1 MDFSKQRYD
10 VDAARKAG
18 KLMIEAYPEL
28 SNYVE
33 FAKPEDN
40 DILMTM
46 FLVVDEDSP
55 FLKAYRDNVGMRL
68 EKVYQYLGLE
78 VGDKTFSDINEGRH
92 PVFNDMVFK
101 WFMISDSLAYETW
114 FSMQF
119 NYHIN
124 NLFLRQ
130 PFVLENS
137 EKNVETRAKIR
148 KELPQSHRELVEFEK
163 VVFPDSLS
171 RKIVKDQVAKNYTPP
186 EQFAQRKEDDFGNVR
201 VI

>member
-1 MDFSKQRYD
+1 
-10 VDAARKAG
+10 
-18 KLMIEAYPEL
+18 MIEAYPEL